1 MTNNLT
7 YIMSQFIIGHNDFV
21 MTTYNLYLYVC

>member
-1 MTNNLT
+1 MTNNLTYLT

-21 MTTYNLYLYVC
+21 MTTYNL